1 VQEMR
6 KMILDEV
13 MRFRH
18 HVRHQP
24 TQTPTSANMNVPIPE
39 NPAQWTKTAEDP
51 RPQEAGAY
59 MGNDLEHELQAGS
72 DLMRR

>member
-1 VQEMR
+1 
-6 KMILDEV
+6 
-13 MRFRH
+13 
-18 HVRHQP
+18 
-24 TQTPTSANMNVPIPE
+24 MNVPIPE
-39 NPAQWTKTAEDP
+39 NPGQWAKAAEDP